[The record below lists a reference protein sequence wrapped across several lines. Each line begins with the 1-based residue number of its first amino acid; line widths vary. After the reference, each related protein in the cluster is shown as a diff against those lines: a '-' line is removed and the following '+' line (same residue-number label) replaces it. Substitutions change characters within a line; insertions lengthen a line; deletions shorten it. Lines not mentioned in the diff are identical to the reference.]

1 MKGVEIARRKKRR
14 VLRRAHRRV
23 PLLLFEIFMA
33 DCCGWSLSRGDFGP
47 RDKTIF
53 PEKYGGSRGGGGKK
67 SQRGES

>member
-1 MKGVEIARRKKRR
+1 
-14 VLRRAHRRV
+14 
-23 PLLLFEIFMA
+23 MA